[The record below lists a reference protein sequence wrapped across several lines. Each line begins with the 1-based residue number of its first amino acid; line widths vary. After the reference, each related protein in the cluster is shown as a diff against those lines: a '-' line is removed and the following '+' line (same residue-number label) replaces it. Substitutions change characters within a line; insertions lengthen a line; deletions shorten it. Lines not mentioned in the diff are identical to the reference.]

1 MKRVALLTLLALF
14 ACWVAGCRRETAEG
28 EASEAEPL
36 QLFEKGRGVRLP
48 DDMRQRFGVETVEVT
63 EKLITSRREKL
74 VQVFRTAEGSKPAV
88 AIALLSEAEASALR
102 AGQSLALKPGND
114 CSESQSTT
122 VNGTLAR
129 LETRTSAVLGQ
140 VEALIEFADP
150 QRRFPSGSFLS
161 ASFTVSRSNLVSAIP
176 SAAVVTGA
184 EGPFVY
190 AANGSHFTRTPVKLG
205 AASDG
210 WVEVMDGLYAGDAVV
225 AKGADTMWMI
235 ELCALKGGTPCC
247 PVTKNR

>member
-1 MKRVALLTLLALF
+1 MKRVALVTLVTLF
-14 ACWVAGCRRETAEG
+14 ASWLVGCRRETTHDEH
-28 EASEAEPL
+28 SEAAPL
-36 QLFEKGRGVRLP
+36 ELFEKGRGVRLP
-48 DDMRQRFGVETVEVT
+48 DDMRQRLGVETVEVT

-74 VQVFRTAEGSKPAV
+74 VQVFRTAESSKPGVAV
-88 AIALLSEAEASALR
+88 ALLDEAEAKALR
-102 AGQSLALKPGND
+102 AGQSFELRPGSD

-122 VNGTLAR
+122 TTGTLAR

-140 VEALIEFADP
+140 VEALIEFHDP
-150 QRRFPSGSFLS
+150 QRRCPAGSFLA

-176 SAAVVTGA
+176 SAAVVTAA

-190 AANGSHFTRTPVKLG
+190 TANGSHFTRTPVKLG

-210 WVEVMDGLYAGDAVV
+210 WVEVVDGLYAGDAVV
-225 AKGADTMWMI
+225 TKGADTMWMI

-247 PVTKNR
+247 PVTKKQ